1 MSEKGRTWLL
11 LLNIIFLI
19 PLICFLYCLVTTQFS
34 ISIDKTSLSELILNA
49 SIALTSFLIAVV
61 AILISIYWSSNT
73 SDPGR
78 NALRPLIWWVTAI
91 ICTSTFTSFLD
102 LWYNLYGTNSLF
114 IWVLI
119 LFSIAFYMTMLSVVN
134 VVLFLED

>member
-1 MSEKGRTWLL
+1 MSENGRTLRI
-11 LLNIIFLI
+11 LLNIILLI

-34 ISIDKTSLSELILNA
+34 VPINKTSLSELILTA

-61 AILISIYWSSNT
+61 AILISIYWSPST
-73 SDPGR
+73 TDPGR

-91 ICTSTFTSFLD
+91 ICASTFTSFLD

-114 IWVLI
+114 IWILI
-119 LFSIAFYMTMLSVVN
+119 LFSIAFYMAMLSVIN
-134 VVLFLED
+134 VVLFLEE